1 MAQARA
7 AIAPVVVA
15 VGPGWAADCHL
26 KRVAMTR
33 GCACQVRRSRLSEEQ
48 CMVKTRQGYRTNR
61 ARISLALSQFTMPL
75 LSRIYHAF
83 DGDMVA
89 AIVLGEIAHRN
100 VEAWL
105 ANHENPEAALDD
117 PARRTS
123 LMRPCNALSIA
134 DACKLPRETVRRKVV
149 MLVKR
154 GYIYRSDEGFLYL
167 TSNVGD
173 DFVDM
178 TADVVDHLIT
188 TARRLESLLANQP
201 TPLPPLRLD

>member
-1 MAQARA
+1 M
-7 AIAPVVVA
+7 V
-15 VGPGWAADCHL
+15 
-26 KRVAMTR
+26 KK
-33 GCACQVRRSRLSEEQ
+33 S
-48 CMVKTRQGYRTNR
+48 MVKTRPGYQANR

-75 LSRIYHAF
+75 LSHLYHAF

-100 VEAWL
+100 VEIWL
-105 ANHENPEAALDD
+105 ANFENPEQALDD

-149 MLVKR
+149 MLVER

-167 TSNVGD
+167 TTNVGD

-178 TADVVDHLIT
+178 TADLVDQLLT